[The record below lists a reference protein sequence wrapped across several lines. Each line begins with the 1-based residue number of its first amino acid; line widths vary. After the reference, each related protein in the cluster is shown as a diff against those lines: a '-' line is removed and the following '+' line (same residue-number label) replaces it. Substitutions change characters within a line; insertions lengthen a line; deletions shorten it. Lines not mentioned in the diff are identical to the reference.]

1 MILIMKVMKGSIVTR
16 LTETAHD
23 YSRKWLIMA
32 ALGMGIF
39 LSTIDGSI
47 VNVALPTLVKSF
59 HTRFAVVQ
67 WVVLS
72 YLLTLA
78 TLMLSI
84 GRLGDMI
91 GKKSIYL
98 SGMVLFTLS
107 SLLCGLA
114 QSVYLLIAFRVLQGI
129 GAAMM
134 IALGTGIITE
144 AFPFQ
149 ERGKAM
155 GIVGSIVSIG
165 IITGPTLGGLLID
178 LISWHWIFF
187 VNIPI
192 GIIGSLMVYHF
203 LPKGKIRKEQ
213 RFDFYGAAAL
223 FISLM
228 AFLLA
233 LTLGQRHGFTDL
245 LIIILFTGW
254 AIFFLLFLLIEFRI
268 DQPMVDM
275 NLFRNKLFS
284 LNLFTGF
291 LIFVSMGGVILLM
304 PFYLQNVL
312 GYTPH
317 QVGLLLVTV
326 PLAAGIVSPISG
338 SLSDRY
344 GSRKI
349 STIGLFLILAG
360 FSSLLTLTTHTTSLA
375 YVLCYLPVG
384 LGVGTFQSPNNST
397 IMSAAPPEK
406 LGVASSLLSLTR
418 TLGQTSGIAGLGAFW
433 ASRVAV
439 YAGEKFELGS
449 VHSSPQAE
457 VTGLHDTILVVLGFI
472 LLALLLNLCAL
483 ICARRVSKSENSSQ

>member
-1 MILIMKVMKGSIVTR
+1 MNESDKNVTIDMPK
-16 LTETAHD
+16 TANH
-23 YSRKWLIMA
+23 YRRKWLIMA
-32 ALGMGIF
+32 AIGMGIF
-39 LSTIDGSI
+39 LATIDGSI

-59 HTRFAVVQ
+59 QVRFAVVQ
-67 WVVLS
+67 WVVLG
-72 YLLTLA
+72 YLLTVA
-78 TLMLSI
+78 TLLLSI
-84 GRLGDMI
+84 GRLADII
-91 GKKSIYL
+91 GKKPLYL
-98 SGMVLFTLS
+98 AGMIIFTLF

-114 QSVYLLIAFRVLQGI
+114 QSIFLLIAFRVMQGI

-134 IALGTGIITE
+134 MALGTGIVAE

-155 GIVGSIVSIG
+155 GIIGSIVSVG

-187 VNIPI
+187 VNIPV
-192 GIIGSLMVYHF
+192 GIIGSLMVYSF
-203 LPKGKIRKEQ
+203 LPRGKIRKEQ
-213 RFDFYGAAAL
+213 RFDFYGAATL
-223 FISLM
+223 LISLM

-233 LTLGQRHGFTDL
+233 VTLGQQRGFTDII
-245 LIIILFTGW
+245 IIILFTVWGL
-254 AIFFLLFLLIEFRI
+254 FFLLFLLIEFRI

-291 LIFVSMGGVILLM
+291 LIFVSMGGTILLM

-326 PLAAGIVSPISG
+326 PLAAGIVSPFSG

-344 GSRKI
+344 GNRKI
-349 STIGLFLILAG
+349 STIGLFFILMG
-360 FSSLLTLTTHTTSLA
+360 FSSMFTLNTHTTSLA
-375 YVLCYLPVG
+375 YILCYLPVG
-384 LGVGTFQSPNNST
+384 IGVGTFQSPNNSA
-397 IMSAAPPEK
+397 ILSAAPLEK

-418 TLGQTSGIAGLGAFW
+418 TLGQTSGVAVLGAFW
-433 ASRVAV
+433 VSQVAI

-449 VHSSPQAE
+449 VHASPLAQVA
-457 VTGLHDTILVVLGFI
+457 GLHDTILIVMGFI

-483 ICARRVSKSENSSQ
+483 VCARRVSKSGNSSL